1 MYNLLGHL
9 CLVSMVNSLYLPLF
23 LHFPVIF
30 FLILVLSKTIHR
42 ARWLGWVEESET
54 SVLNTRNVVPKS
66 CFAPIVC
73 NNVFL
78 DHSTIWHF
86 RLGHPSYAKISTMK
100 NDLLIIQSSENT
112 SHYSI
117 CHLAKQRHLL
127 FTSNSLSDS
136 HFQLVYCDIWGPLYT
151 TYTLIHTQFGVS
163 IKSIHSDNA
172 PEFAFSEFFQAKG
185 IISYHSCRHT
195 TTKFCC
201 GTKASTYT
209 QCCTCIVSCPK
220 THSKGMTVISH
231 FKPKGSKWK

>member
-1 MYNLLGHL
+1 M
-9 CLVSMVNSLYLPLF
+9 
-23 LHFPVIF
+23 
-30 FLILVLSKTIHR
+30 
-42 ARWLGWVEESET
+42 GWVEELET

-185 IISYHSCRHT
+185 IISYHSFVDTPQQNSVVERKHQHILNVAHALCH
-195 TTKFCC
+195 
-201 GTKASTYT
+201 A
-209 QCCTCIVSCPK
+209 PK
-220 THSKGMTVISH
+220 PTLKV
-231 FKPKGSKWK
+231 